1 MSLQWQASLDPPA
14 PLIEQLAELNPANPF
29 CTRQFAEAQRQMGA
43 RVCILGVGEHDRL
56 AVGCFGFIR
65 GEYVRRR
72 LQIASLPVVPEGD
85 IFWRGLQTFCRRSGI
100 WQVQVDSYASVAADV
115 PHLPGENG
123 RRQRMEYILDLSAS
137 DPFSGAS
144 SNHRR
149 NIARGISA
157 QLSVRRTRDPELCRT
172 HVELI
177 EASFRRRRQRGE
189 TVEFESDV
197 SSAVALLTSQAGE
210 FFQALE
216 GAQVVSSL
224 LVLRSRTGAYYQS
237 AGTSPR
243 GMEVGASPFL
253 ISKLVDI
260 LQQEGV
266 QVFNLGGAGAESPG
280 LQRFKAGF
288 GTRKVELTAASF
300 CPQAVVQRGFYAVLR
315 ALREEQRNLCK
326 RVGSRA
332 TAPSPAEK
340 QMLAEE
346 QKS

>member
-14 PLIEQLAELNPANPF
+14 PHIEQLAELNPANPF
-29 CTRQFAEAQRQMGA
+29 CTPQYAQAQRGMGE
-43 RVCILGVGEHDRL
+43 RVCFLRLGTAGHLV
-56 AVGCFGFIR
+56 AGCLGFIH
-65 GEYVRRR
+65 GKFLRRR
-72 LQIASLPVVPEGD
+72 LQIVSLPVLPEGD
-85 IFWRGLQTFCRRSGI
+85 IFWRGLQTSCRRWGI
-100 WQVQVDSYASVAADV
+100 WQVQVDSYASPAADI
-115 PHLPGENG
+115 PHLPGENK
-123 RRQRMEYILDLSAS
+123 RRQRTEYILDLSAS
-137 DPFSGAS
+137 DPLSGAS

-157 QLSVRRTRDPELCRT
+157 QLSVRRTRAPEWCRT
-172 HVELI
+172 HLELM

-189 TVEFESDV
+189 SVDFESDI

-253 ISKLVDI
+253 ISKVAGI

-266 QVFNLGGAGAESPG
+266 QVFNLGGAGPESSG

-288 GTRKVELTAASF
+288 GARKVELTAASF
-300 CPQAVVQRGFYAVLR
+300 CPQAVLQRGFYAVLR
-315 ALREEQRNLCK
+315 ALREKQRSLCK
-326 RVGSRA
+326 RVGSRV

-340 QMLAEE
+340 QVLAAG
-346 QKS
+346 QKG